1 MYYDPMLVAKFVAAY
16 AVMRR
21 AQKAFFNLR
30 SKDNLIAA
38 KAAERECDVLYGELN
53 EAPAPPADPFD
64 EMPLFS
70 KHWAHPDAHCPVCGA
85 VVTESNCPSCGADCR
100 EAR

>member
-1 MYYDPMLVAKFVAAY
+1 MHYDIMLVAKFVAAY

-53 EAPAPPADPFD
+53 EAPAPHTDPFD
-64 EMPLFS
+64 ELPLFS
-70 KHWAHPDAHCPVCGA
+70 KHWAHPATHVCVFEHGA
-85 VVTESNCPSCGADCR
+85 CTSCGRPDPTTGAST
-100 EAR
+100 